1 MNGELY
7 FVRSTRSQGNPL
19 FDVEIWKTNGTS
31 SGTQLVFRTPFSAN
45 SYGLNIGRSAYDST
59 YDFHK
64 PAYSLGYR
72 TYFVH

>member
-1 MNGELY
+1 MIRKTVIVLAAGAAI
-7 FVRSTRSQGNPL
+7 VAAAVASTHS
-19 FDVEIWKTNGTS
+19 
-31 SGTQLVFRTPFSAN
+31 SAN
-45 SYGLNIGRSAYDST
+45 SYGLNIGRSAFDST